1 LSGVDDTPVGPPG
14 RGPVTEPDPLARTI
28 VPLTASGQYTRT
40 TATSDG
46 PRRSRRGL
54 TVRAKLALIFVAL
67 FLVFGTLLT
76 AVTYFLVRWR
86 LYHPRADLPNL
97 CRLTEAQRQ
106 AGTKLTALQQLDCAA
121 AERADTL
128 QQILIAAALGL
139 VVIGLLVFAVG
150 YWVAA
155 RVLRPLSRVTATA
168 RRIARRGDGT
178 LDARARLAPEGP
190 RDELYELAETF
201 DEMLDRLDAAFESQ
215 RRFTGNASHELRTP
229 LAVSRTL
236 LEVALAD
243 PDTTPDTVV
252 LAQGLLATNERSERM
267 IEGLLA
273 LSKADQAVIAP
284 APVRWNDVVGG
295 VVALSGAEAAQRG
308 LQLRTQL
315 NPVLVRGDGPLLEQV
330 ATNLVHNAIRHNVPD
345 GTGFAG
351 TGRLGGRGH
360 LRPGRVR
367 AARGRQQWPVRA
379 PGGRGVALRA
389 LPAAA
394 GRGGRAAARRS
405 RRGPRPVHRALGGPG
420 ARGAH
425 RRAGAARGRAGRARL
440 DPCGIRRPLI
450 GLTDRARLVDPAQL
464 AGEPLAV
471 LDVVGDRRL
480 DHVRG
485 HRVQT
490 DLRGHSKGHGTR
502 RDLGARG
509 DDRPGPHEG
518 PGPHQ
523 DPV

>member
-178 LDARARLAPEGP
+178 LDARARLALEGP

-243 PDTTPDTVV
+243 PDTPPDTVV

-284 APVRWNDVVGG
+284 TSVRWNEVVGG

-330 ATNLVHNAIRHNVPD
+330 ATNLVHNAMRHNVPD
-345 GTGFAG
+345 GTGAAVGWVDVVTYDQGEYGLLVVANSGPLVPASVVESLFEPFRRLRVEGAVPRAG
-351 TGRLGGRGH
+351 DRGAGLGLSIVRSVVRAHGGRIGVQA
-360 LRPGRVR
+360 RPEGGLVVRVWIP
-367 AARGRQQWPVRA
+367 AEY
-379 PGGRGVALRA
+379 GGRSSG
-389 LPAAA
+389 
-394 GRGGRAAARRS
+394 
-405 RRGPRPVHRALGGPG
+405 
-420 ARGAH
+420 
-425 RRAGAARGRAGRARL
+425 
-440 DPCGIRRPLI
+440 
-450 GLTDRARLVDPAQL
+450 
-464 AGEPLAV
+464 
-471 LDVVGDRRL
+471 
-480 DHVRG
+480 
-485 HRVQT
+485 
-490 DLRGHSKGHGTR
+490 
-502 RDLGARG
+502 
-509 DDRPGPHEG
+509 
-518 PGPHQ
+518 
-523 DPV
+523 

>member
-1 LSGVDDTPVGPPG
+1 LSGVDDNLIGPPG

-28 VPLTASGQYTRT
+28 VPLTASGQYTQT

-54 TVRAKLALIFVAL
+54 TMRAKLALIFVAL

-86 LYHPRADLPNL
+86 LYHPRADLPKL
-97 CRLTEAQRQ
+97 CRLTEAQRL

-168 RRIARRGDGT
+168 RRIARRGDAA

-273 LSKADQAVIAP
+273 LSKADQAVIMP

-295 VVALSGAEAAQRG
+295 VVALGGAEAAQRG

-330 ATNLVHNAIRHNVPD
+330 ATNLVHNAMRHNVPD
-345 GTGFAG
+345 GTGVVGAAG
-351 TGRLGGRGH
+351 GWVDVVTYDQGEYGLLVVANSGPFVPAAVVESLFEPFRRLRTEGAAPRPGDRGAGLGLSIVRSVVRAHGGRIGVQA
-360 LRPGRVR
+360 RPEGGLVVRVWIP
-367 AARGRQQWPVRA
+367 AEY
-379 PGGRGVALRA
+379 GGRSSG
-389 LPAAA
+389 
-394 GRGGRAAARRS
+394 
-405 RRGPRPVHRALGGPG
+405 
-420 ARGAH
+420 
-425 RRAGAARGRAGRARL
+425 
-440 DPCGIRRPLI
+440 
-450 GLTDRARLVDPAQL
+450 
-464 AGEPLAV
+464 
-471 LDVVGDRRL
+471 
-480 DHVRG
+480 
-485 HRVQT
+485 
-490 DLRGHSKGHGTR
+490 
-502 RDLGARG
+502 
-509 DDRPGPHEG
+509 
-518 PGPHQ
+518 
-523 DPV
+523 

>member
-1 LSGVDDTPVGPPG
+1 MENTPAGPAG

-28 VPLTASGQYTRT
+28 VPLTASGQYTQA
-40 TATSDG
+40 TATSEG

-54 TVRAKLALIFVAL
+54 TMRAKLALIFVAL

-86 LYHPRADLPNL
+86 LYHPRADLPKL
-97 CRLTEAQRQ
+97 CRLTEAQRL

-155 RVLRPLSRVTATA
+155 RVLRPLTRVTATA
-168 RRIARRGDGT
+168 RRIARHGDGT

-190 RDELYELAETF
+190 RDELYELAATF

-284 APVRWNDVVGG
+284 GPVRWNDVVGG

-315 NPVLVRGDGPLLEQV
+315 NRAVVRGDGPLLEQV
-330 ATNLVHNAIRHNVPD
+330 ATNLVHNAMRHNLPDRTGGWVDVVTYDQGEYGLLVVANSGPYVPAAVVESLFEPFRRLRTEGAAPRPGD
-345 GTGFAG
+345 RGAG
-351 TGRLGGRGH
+351 LGLSIVRSVVRAHGGRIGVQARPEGGLIVRVWVPSDLGGR
-360 LRPGRVR
+360 
-367 AARGRQQWPVRA
+367 
-379 PGGRGVALRA
+379 
-389 LPAAA
+389 
-394 GRGGRAAARRS
+394 
-405 RRGPRPVHRALGGPG
+405 
-420 ARGAH
+420 
-425 RRAGAARGRAGRARL
+425 
-440 DPCGIRRPLI
+440 
-450 GLTDRARLVDPAQL
+450 
-464 AGEPLAV
+464 
-471 LDVVGDRRL
+471 
-480 DHVRG
+480 
-485 HRVQT
+485 
-490 DLRGHSKGHGTR
+490 
-502 RDLGARG
+502 
-509 DDRPGPHEG
+509 
-518 PGPHQ
+518 
-523 DPV
+523 